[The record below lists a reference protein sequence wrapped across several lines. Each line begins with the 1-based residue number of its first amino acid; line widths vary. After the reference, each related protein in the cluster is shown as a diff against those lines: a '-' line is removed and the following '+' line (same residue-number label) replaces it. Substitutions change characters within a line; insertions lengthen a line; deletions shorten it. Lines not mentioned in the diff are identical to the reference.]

1 MLVIFRDQELK
12 FVIPIKTLRFKSF
25 FIVVTPCQ
33 TRVTAFV
40 VRPLSRSNIF
50 VIYTIEIF
58 LFNNKTNV
66 QVGSTTCP
74 APPKA
79 D

>member
-1 MLVIFRDQELK
+1 MVTIRNQEQE
-12 FVIPIKTLRFKSF
+12 FVIPIKILRFKSF

-58 LFNNKTNV
+58 FTIEILSSSFLLNNKTTL
-66 QVGSTTCP
+66 S
-74 APPKA
+74 K
-79 D
+79 